1 MESNLYF
8 MECLDEN
15 CRFRFPLDLD
25 AFEGKVCPM
34 CGSELRAATKRTP
47 QWQPGQL
54 KNNLPEFFLLLDNIR
69 SAHNVGSILRTC
81 EGADIRKVFLGGLT
95 PTPSNNRS
103 ISKAALGAE
112 ERVDWAWTANSLQT
126 VRELKAEGFKALALE
141 CLPDAS
147 NLFEINPGLL
157 TGEKWL
163 IILGSEPAGIDPGL
177 VELADISVFIPM
189 GGEKS
194 SLNVSV
200 AFGIAVYGLRFIFNR

>member
-1 MESNLYF
+1 M
-8 MECLDEN
+8 
-15 CRFRFPLDLD
+15 
-25 AFEGKVCPM
+25 
-34 CGSELRAATKRTP
+34 
-47 QWQPGQL
+47 
-54 KNNLPEFFLLLDNIR
+54 
-69 SAHNVGSILRTC
+69 
-81 EGADIRKVFLGGLT
+81 GGLT
-95 PTPSNNRS
+95 PTPSKNRS

-200 AFGIAVYGLRFIFNR
+200 AFGIAVYGLRFMFNR